1 MKYILKFLRMK
12 NMNKNNKVD
21 EKAGRIE
28 DYPLTLAPSIV
39 SNGFAIKPTKVIP
52 SSSHIHLIFV
62 IILY

>member
-1 MKYILKFLRMK
+1 MK

-39 SNGFAIKPTKVIP
+39 SNGFAIKPTKVNP
-52 SSSHIHLIFV
+52 
-62 IILY
+62 

>member
-39 SNGFAIKPTKVIP
+39 SNGFAIKPTKVNP
-52 SSSHIHLIFV
+52 
-62 IILY
+62 